1 MRLKITASFR
11 RSAAALGGFWLAFCG
26 TPPAPIAA
34 AQKAPPATNSAA
46 ALVAE
51 VRHSFTLHGKTIP
64 PEIFRDFGDG
74 DLANSGTIWV
84 TVDAAAAI
92 DSNLYFDPI
101 RADGRWRF
109 QKKQRL
115 TTDIPE
121 ETAYRFYGSTANGLL
136 VVLASY
142 NGGGSGTFYT
152 LHIVDVAAGAGF
164 DIDGRGYQRINL
176 DKYPQR
182 HPRRPLG
189 GRAESFRECRA
200 CHHDTRWTGGRQR
213 APSVHRHRGEAV
225 DDRAAAPH
233 APPLPEKSAT
243 ARVHCNEWCCRS
255 GLN

>member
-1 MRLKITASFR
+1 MRLKITASLL
-11 RSAAALGGFWLAFCG
+11 RSAVTLGVFWLTFSG
-26 TPPAPIAA
+26 TPHPPVAVAQQAPAA
-34 AQKAPPATNSAA
+34 ATSAA

-51 VRHSFTLHGKTIP
+51 VRRSFTLHGKTIP

-74 DLANSGTIWV
+74 DLADSGAIWV

-121 ETAYRFYGSTANGLL
+121 ETAYGFYGSTANGLL

-152 LHIVDVAAGAGF
+152 LHILDVAAGAGF
-164 DIDGRGYQRINL
+164 DLEAERYQRINL
-176 DKYPQR
+176 TNIR
-182 HPRRPLG
+182 SVILG
-189 GRAESFRECRA
+189 DRWAGELKVSGNAVRVIT
-200 CHHDTRWTGGRQR
+200 TRNGPADDSAR
-213 APSVHRHRGEAV
+213 APFTIIAER
-225 DDRAAAPH
+225 P
-233 APPLPEKSAT
+233 
-243 ARVHCNEWCCRS
+243 
-255 GLN
+255 